1 MTQYIILRHNFII
14 VAINWLSHNTM
25 RAGDQKL
32 MIDLE
37 WPNLFVQRLQGQLI
51 HCPLSIASYLVAIA
65 TLCSVHNYRYRI
77 MMEDIILLQ
86 WMMHVHRR

>member
-1 MTQYIILRHNFII
+1 MNIII

-37 WPNLFVQRLQGQLI
+37 CPKLI
-51 HCPLSIASYLVAIA
+51 LVELIGAA
-65 TLCSVHNYRYRI
+65 RI
-77 MMEDIILLQ
+77 GG
-86 WMMHVHRR
+86 VAA